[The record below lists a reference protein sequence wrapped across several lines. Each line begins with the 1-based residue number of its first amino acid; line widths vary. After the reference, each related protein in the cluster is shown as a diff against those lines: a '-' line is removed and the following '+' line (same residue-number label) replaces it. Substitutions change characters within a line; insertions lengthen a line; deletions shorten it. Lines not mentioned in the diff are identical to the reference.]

1 MCTTFA
7 IVIQKGFQPKQSL
20 FREVMRE
27 RQSWAVKSDQSL
39 RSLNTGSGVGPSWKP
54 AQLFLEHLVYGGGE
68 NEEYKDEYFEG
79 GLSAIVRVYTC

>member
-1 MCTTFA
+1 MCTMFA

-39 RSLNTGSGVGPSWKP
+39 CSLNTGLRSWTVLKT
-54 AQLFLEHLVYGGGE
+54 
-68 NEEYKDEYFEG
+68 N
-79 GLSAIVRVYTC
+79 SAIS